1 MRISDWSSD
10 VCSSDLPQ
18 AWAKTAEV
26 VRDRLAARDPEGAA
40 DYAAGAARL
49 LEAFHRLDVYA
60 ERAVAG
66 VPAGRR
72 ILVTAHD
79 AFGYFGRRYGFE
91 VLGIQGL
98 STESEAGLRK
108 IEELVELLAVR
119 QIPAVFVESTIPDRS
134 VRALV
139 AGAAARG
146 HPVALGG
153 ELFSAAMGAPRSDE
167 RRVGKEWGSTGSCR
181 GAPGH

>member
-98 STESEAGLRK
+98 STERSE
-108 IEELVELLAVR
+108 EHTSELESLMR
-119 QIPAVFVESTIPDRS
+119 ISYDVFCLNKKKHE
-134 VRALV
+134 
-139 AGAAARG
+139 
-146 HPVALGG
+146 
-153 ELFSAAMGAPRSDE
+153 
-167 RRVGKEWGSTGSCR
+167 
-181 GAPGH
+181 